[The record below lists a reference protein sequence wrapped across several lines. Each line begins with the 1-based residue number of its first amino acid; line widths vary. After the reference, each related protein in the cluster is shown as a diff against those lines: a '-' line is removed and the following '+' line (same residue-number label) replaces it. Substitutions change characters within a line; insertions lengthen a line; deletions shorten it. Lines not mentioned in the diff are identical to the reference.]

1 MKRSIAVLLCGTVLA
16 LASMSAAWA
25 VWEGNAGIAGASE
38 FPGPGL
44 FARSDLFPRNTI
56 VEIINLEKDI
66 TTRVVITGP
75 SGVPGVV
82 AILSPEAAAALN
94 IKAGTVNRVRISVP
108 PVTSERPAPGTVR
121 GTEGDAILDPDVNPA
136 AAVNPSLPLSAIASP
151 GADPLVPLPAEEE
164 PTEETIPA
172 AEPVQVPETVA
183 TEEPSEVAEPAASDE
198 IAIQSEPPAAE
209 TVAEEPAAEETPA
222 DIEAPSSLEIAG
234 ISGEPVVTTPAEP
247 EPEPI
252 AEVAEEPAAEPVAE
266 PVVESEPAESEEI
279 VTLVPAEPNPPE
291 AVETVP
297 PESDVE
303 STDEVASVSE
313 PVEAPETPLG
323 VTELGEPA
331 VPEAV
336 ESPRVADVP
345 VTPDAPKDSPV
356 VLPPAQPIVEPIVE
370 ETPAV
375 AVTTPQPP
383 VAKAEPE
390 RANLGSIDLPYITS
404 FVKGGYYIQIA
415 SYADPVNAARV
426 VAAYG
431 KRYPVAVE
439 RSEGRGG
446 TVLKVYIGPVKKD
459 EFGAVLE
466 RFRQNGF
473 KDAFVKKVQ

>member
-121 GTEGDAILDPDVNPA
+121 GTEGDASLDPDVNPA
-136 AAVNPSLPLSAIASP
+136 AAVNPALPLSAIASP

-164 PTEETIPA
+164 PTEETLPV

-183 TEEPSEVAEPAASDE
+183 AEEPAEVQEPAASNE
-198 IAIQSEPPAAE
+198 IAEETPAE
-209 TVAEEPAAEETPA
+209 MPEKTPA

-234 ISGEPVVTTPAEP
+234 VTGEPVVTTPVEP
-247 EPEPI
+247 EPEPVPEPI
-252 AEVAEEPAAEPVAE
+252 AETAEVPAAEPVVEPIDEPIVEPESAE
-266 PVVESEPAESEEI
+266 TEEI

-291 AVETVP
+291 TLDTVP

-303 STDEVASVSE
+303 SPGEIASVSE
-313 PVEAPETPLG
+313 PVEAPETPVG
-323 VTELGEPA
+323 MTELGEPA

-345 VTPDAPKDSPV
+345 ATPQTPKDSPV
-356 VLPPAQPIVEPIVE
+356 ALPPAQPIVEPIIE
-370 ETPAV
+370 EKPVV
-375 AVTTPQPP
+375 AETATKPP
-383 VAKAEPE
+383 VVKAEPE
-390 RANLGSIDLPYITS
+390 RENLGSIDLPYVTS
-404 FVKGGYYIQIA
+404 LVKGGYYIQIA

-431 KRYPVAVE
+431 KKYPVAVE

-446 TVLKVYIGPVKKD
+446 TILKVYIGPVKKD